1 MEVDAVGGRCP
12 QAEGRSSVHGTGDG
26 HRWHRTR
33 RAPNGLRRHRE
44 VIMQT
49 RMPRQAGVLGGDV

>member
-1 MEVDAVGGRCP
+1 MGGRCP

-26 HRWHRTR
+26 HRCHRTR
-33 RAPNGLRRHRE
+33 KAPNGLRRLRE

-49 RMPRQAGVLGGDV
+49 MMPRQAGVLGGDV

>member
-1 MEVDAVGGRCP
+1 MGGRCP